1 VSVRRRWIF
10 AGAGTALLLAL
21 AAIALRPGQPDRAS
35 GARLAGTEN
44 YLAGVAADVYLPA
57 HAGVAPIVV
66 LVPGGSWRSADRSGL
81 WPLAEL
87 LAEHQIM
94 AVTATYRV
102 GSAQARF
109 PTPVADIVC
118 GIDFAVQR
126 AKSAGVRPGPVIVLG
141 HSAGAQLAALAAL
154 TGHRFA
160 HGCPYAPACVDAL
173 IGLSGAYE
181 VMSLAD
187 LADALF
193 GVPAGQD
200 PDLWRSGDPD
210 TYAAQRPN
218 LPALLAHGAADTTL
232 SATYTQTFAARL
244 TEAGHEVRV
253 EIVPGATHS
262 TIYRPEVIGS
272 RIVTWIAGL
281 PASHC

>member
-1 VSVRRRWIF
+1 MVRRRWIL
-10 AGAGTALLLAL
+10 AGAGTALLLTL
-21 AAIALRPGQPDRAS
+21 AFVALRPGRPDRPS
-35 GARLAGTEN
+35 GGRLAGTED
-44 YLAGVAADVYLPA
+44 YLAGVAADIYLPA
-57 HAGVAPIVV
+57 QARVAPIVV

-81 WPLAEL
+81 WPLAEY
-87 LAEHQIM
+87 LAEQQIV

-102 GSAQARF
+102 GSAHARF

-126 AKSAGVRPGPVIVLG
+126 AKSAGLRPGPVIVLG

-160 HGCPYAPACVDAL
+160 HDCPYPPACVDAL

-181 VMSLAD
+181 VTSLGDMAT
-187 LADALF
+187 ALF
-193 GVPAGQD
+193 GIPAGQD

-210 TYAAQRPN
+210 TYVAQRQN

-232 SATYTQTFAARL
+232 SATYTRTFAARL
-244 TEAGHEVRV
+244 AEAGHEVRV

-262 TIYRPEVIGS
+262 SIYRPEVIGS
-272 RIVTWIAGL
+272 RIVAWIAGL
-281 PASHC
+281 SAAHC